1 MAGDDL
7 SRLSKRD
14 RKRLKR
20 EVGRELKRQLR
31 ETKAE
36 GQRLAAERAQLDRDR
51 RHHASDVYRQVKA
64 TSKRTQ
70 ESTQAARAKR
80 DRAAEVVDAIGYDL
94 MFKNGICE
102 VEQGLFSETIEF
114 DDITYQNAR
123 DSDQLDMLKVIFDL
137 HNGVSDR
144 MCLQYGVINSRL
156 RREQVGTRTFFDPG
170 AQATGQGAADAV
182 EMNEILNAKLLEGV
196 SNITRRRLLTV
207 STLAVDADEAVRS
220 LAGFNTM
227 LATNFERL
235 RCGWRVL
242 DGAER
247 LSIVNSMLRPGTELD
262 FDFDRDLSVASPLTT
277 KDFVAPASL
286 DFAPGGSDFWFRSN
300 GKCCQVL
307 VMRALDSPL
316 DDRCIANI
324 ADLGMP
330 LEVSW
335 FLQPINKV
343 EAINYVATRATMIGS
358 EIVQEQQK
366 AVKNGYDY
374 SLLPPEL
381 VSNRESVND
390 ILSQLK
396 GEEEGKAS
404 QRLFQFTGV
413 VWTWADDFETLTDQ
427 VRQIVSAAS
436 TSGIM
441 LEPLEMRQ
449 RQGFNTALPLG
460 LNHVEISRQLMTN
473 ETCILVPF
481 ATTELDDEGGNWY
494 YQNKLSGNLVL
505 GNRARLSSPVGFVSG
520 KTGSGKG
527 FFVKNEIESTLL
539 SKPRDQ
545 VFIFDRAGEYLL
557 LTEHWGGQCA
567 TFGTGHGAHLNPLG
581 MMGLEDR
588 SDEAQVAFKS
598 DAILAQAGAS
608 AEESGMPLT
617 DEERSIIQRCV
628 ERVFL
633 EARIRGREPLLED
646 LYQALLSQPEQA
658 AQSIAL
664 RYERFCRGATS
675 FFNYPGNVDFD
686 ARIVDLNLKEVPESM
701 LVFALVTMCEAVRF
715 QMYRN
720 HERGI
725 RTWLYIE
732 EMESLFK
739 YSTVLNYFARF
750 SRECRKF
757 GMYLTGITQ
766 STEAMMRN
774 PDASSIV
781 KQSDFVVLLRQS
793 KEDRDYWAEA
803 LGLSPL
809 QISSIDDA
817 TPRGNGLLVFG
828 DSRIPIKGEFPTDSY
843 LYDLYSTDPNEA
855 EARRARLAG
864 EGR

>member
-36 GQRLAAERAQLDRDR
+36 GKRLAAERAQLERDR

-156 RREQVGTRTFFDPG
+156 RKEQVGTRTFFDPA

-182 EMNEILNAKLLEGV
+182 EMNKILNAKLLEGV

-242 DGAER
+242 DGTER

-324 ADLGMP
+324 AVKFVNFASVFVLSSDFEGMP
-330 LEVSW
+330 NALLEALAMGVPCVSTRCEMGPDE
-335 FLQPINKV
+335 LIENRVSGILTDVGSSEQLA
-343 EAINYVATRATMIGS
+343 EAILEIIENPDFAKKLS
-358 EIVQEQQK
+358 E
-366 AVKNGYDY
+366 NGRK
-374 SLLPPEL
+374 LL
-381 VSNRESVND
+381 
-390 ILSQLK
+390 
-396 GEEEGKAS
+396 
-404 QRLFQFTGV
+404 
-413 VWTWADDFETLTDQ
+413 ETHS
-427 VRQIVSAAS
+427 I
-436 TSGIM
+436 
-441 LEPLEMRQ
+441 E
-449 RQGFNTALPLG
+449 N
-460 LNHVEISRQLMTN
+460 ISRQW
-473 ETCILVPF
+473 
-481 ATTELDDEGGNWY
+481 LDY
-494 YQNKLSGNLVL
+494 L
-505 GNRARLSSPVGFVSG
+505 NR
-520 KTGSGKG
+520 
-527 FFVKNEIESTLL
+527 I
-539 SKPRDQ
+539 
-545 VFIFDRAGEYLL
+545 
-557 LTEHWGGQCA
+557 
-567 TFGTGHGAHLNPLG
+567 
-581 MMGLEDR
+581 
-588 SDEAQVAFKS
+588 
-598 DAILAQAGAS
+598 
-608 AEESGMPLT
+608 
-617 DEERSIIQRCV
+617 
-628 ERVFL
+628 
-633 EARIRGREPLLED
+633 
-646 LYQALLSQPEQA
+646 
-658 AQSIAL
+658 
-664 RYERFCRGATS
+664 
-675 FFNYPGNVDFD
+675 
-686 ARIVDLNLKEVPESM
+686 
-701 LVFALVTMCEAVRF
+701 
-715 QMYRN
+715 
-720 HERGI
+720 
-725 RTWLYIE
+725 
-732 EMESLFK
+732 
-739 YSTVLNYFARF
+739 
-750 SRECRKF
+750 
-757 GMYLTGITQ
+757 
-766 STEAMMRN
+766 
-774 PDASSIV
+774 
-781 KQSDFVVLLRQS
+781 
-793 KEDRDYWAEA
+793 
-803 LGLSPL
+803 
-809 QISSIDDA
+809 
-817 TPRGNGLLVFG
+817 
-828 DSRIPIKGEFPTDSY
+828 
-843 LYDLYSTDPNEA
+843 
-855 EARRARLAG
+855 
-864 EGR
+864 